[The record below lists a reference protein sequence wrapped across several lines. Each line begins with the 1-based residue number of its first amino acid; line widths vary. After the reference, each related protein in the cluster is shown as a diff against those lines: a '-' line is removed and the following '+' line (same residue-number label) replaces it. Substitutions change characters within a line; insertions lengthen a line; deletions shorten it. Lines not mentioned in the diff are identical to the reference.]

1 LASDARA
8 GSWARGQA
16 RRAHRKYVR
25 KHWRLMLVVTCGMG
39 ALTAITAFLVRQEL
53 VRGIVIGAGLTGT
66 LALLGYGVTFFA
78 GTGPTLMGELAE
90 QWTASELRKLQQR
103 GWRVVNHFGLGHG
116 DIDHVAIGPCGVF
129 VIETKW
135 SASPWADPDHRARV
149 ARAVERT
156 TASARQLKMWHDYK
170 QLGLP
175 DPRPVVLIWG
185 EGADDV
191 TATHNGA
198 TVLPG
203 HNATEWF
210 TDLADGVLRDEDIH
224 TVWSKLDVQAR
235 KRDRYEE
242 QRTPI
247 PPSVHGQAALVFA
260 AVGTGMLGFLVAAEL
275 MKVIHP
281 LALWVLAIVGLGIA
295 ALPVRRWRPAVAGLA
310 LGWQSGLAGT
320 LMLAAAVT
328 GEILLR

>member
-1 LASDARA
+1 
-8 GSWARGQA
+8 
-16 RRAHRKYVR
+16 
-25 KHWRLMLVVTCGMG
+25 MLVVTCGM
-39 ALTAITAFLVRQEL
+39 AVLTAIAAFLSRQEL
-53 VRGIVIGAGLTGT
+53 VRGIVIGGGIIGT

-78 GTGPTLMGELAE
+78 GTGPTMMGELAE

-103 GWRVVNHFGLGHG
+103 GWRVVNHFGLGPG
-116 DIDHVAIGPCGVF
+116 DIDHVVIGPCGVF

-149 ARAVERT
+149 AAAIEHA
-156 TASARQLKMWHDYK
+156 TASVRQLKMWHDYK

-191 TATHNGA
+191 AEANYGR

-203 HNATEWF
+203 HKVTDWF
-210 TDLADGVLRDEDIH
+210 SGLADDVLRDEDVQA
-224 TVWSKLDVQAR
+224 VWSKLDVQVR
-235 KRDRYEE
+235 KRDRYEA

-247 PPSVHGQAALVFA
+247 PPSVHGQAALAFA
-260 AVGTGMLGFLVAAEL
+260 GIGTGLVAFLVAAEL

-281 LALWVLAIVGLGIA
+281 LALWVLVVIGLGIA
-295 ALPVRRWRPAVAGLA
+295 AWPVRRWLPAARGLA
-310 LGWQSGLAGT
+310 LGWLTGLVGT
-320 LMLAAAVT
+320 LLLAAAVT
-328 GEILLR
+328 GELLLR